1 MGVFKI
7 TQLITDR
14 SDQSVSLYLKDINKY
29 QVITPQEE
37 IELAK
42 RVQKGDRQ
50 AEEELIR
57 ANLKFVV
64 SVAKSYQGKGLSL
77 IDLIQEGNYGII
89 MAAHKYDYTKGYK
102 FISYA
107 IWWIRQSIL
116 KAISE
121 QCRVVKIPTHQ
132 INNFNKIK
140 KVLKKYGDKPI
151 SEEELSRITSMSVQ
165 KINSAFETVH
175 RSVSMDV
182 VVPGGLNMSETIPDN
197 SQEPTDARTTKN
209 EVSDKINE
217 VLSHFSQREQDIIK
231 MSFGISMRQLTLEEI
246 AKRFSISSE
255 RVRQIQEV
263 VLEKIR
269 KRFKRKLTNL
279 L

>member
-1 MGVFKI
+1 MDIFKI

-14 SDQSVSLYLKDINKY
+14 SDISINLYLKDIYKLPPISPERE
-29 QVITPQEE
+29 V
-37 IELAK
+37 ELAK
-42 RVQKGDRQ
+42 RIRLGDRK
-50 AEEELIR
+50 AEEELIK
-57 ANLKFVV
+57 ANLRFVV

-140 KVLKKYGDKPI
+140 KVLKKYGEKPI
-151 SEEELSRITSMSVQ
+151 SEDEISRITSMSKNKV
-165 KINSAFETVH
+165 NAALETLH
-175 RSVSMDV
+175 RSISLDSS
-182 VVPGGLNMSETIPDN
+182 VPGGLNLSETIPDT
-197 SQEPTDARTTKN
+197 SAEPTDATVTKN
-209 EVSDKINE
+209 ELSEKINS
-217 VLSHFSQREQDIIK
+217 VLKQFPCRDRDIIR
-231 MSFGISMRQLTLEEI
+231 MSFGIGMRSLTLEEI
-246 AKRFSISSE
+246 AKRFGISSE
-255 RVRQIQEV
+255 RVRQRQEI

-269 KRFKRKLTNL
+269 RKFKKKLENL